1 MYIYIYGTLME
12 QYIDIYT
19 MTVYYNHSIA
29 YFFLHENECA
39 KTAFNELRGFSNG
52 SIGQSF

>member
-1 MYIYIYGTLME
+1 ME